1 MIMNF
6 AFYNKWLLIGSANQY
21 SKFQVAQQSV
31 GNKLTCSIF
40 DKVLK
45 AETLLMPMNF
55 INKDL
60 KNASWCRW
68 YDGYGKLFDITP
80 NKMAVSFTLN

>member
-6 AFYNKWLLIGSANQY
+6 DFYNKWLLIGSANQY
-21 SKFQVAQQSV
+21 SKFYVAQQSV

-45 AETLLMPMNF
+45 AETLMRKILS
-55 INKDL
+55 K
-60 KNASWCRW
+60 KS
-68 YDGYGKLFDITP
+68 
-80 NKMAVSFTLN
+80 